1 MSYANQSYCT
11 GGDKVA
17 FKQAQKITLTDL
29 DNAVEEY
36 ESLLK
41 QTEKTYA
48 AWDEQK
54 TASFD
59 SISEVEALAA
69 SINHASFTIGK
80 KLKKLTVKRESY
92 KNRVSIEREKRKD
105 DIAAG
110 VGSLAVLGAGAAAA
124 VSFWDYVSGFVSKKT
139 NGKIGKNALVWLI
152 VACIILVA
160 GLILLVCWAFNRW
173 KTAQKAIQNTKRLR
187 KLIGEYKKKEA
198 DAATLTE
205 ELKVQTS
212 IVDQYLDTLSQ
223 YAGMLYKDIPSD
235 SQKFLVLMINEAIL
249 LSEIMEKESK

>member
-1 MSYANQSYCT
+1 M
-11 GGDKVA
+11 A
-17 FKQAQKITLTDL
+17 FKQAQKITLADL
-29 DNAVEEY
+29 DSAAKEY
-36 ESLLK
+36 ELLLK

-54 TASFD
+54 AASFV
-59 SISEVEALAA
+59 SISEVEALAS

-92 KNRVSIEREKRKD
+92 KNRVTIEREKRKN

-110 VGSLAVLGAGAAAA
+110 AGSLAVLGAGAAAA
-124 VSFWDYVSGFVSKKT
+124 VSFWDYVASFVSKKT
-139 NGKIGKNALVWLI
+139 NGKVGKNALVWLVVAVI
-152 VACIILVA
+152 VLVA
-160 GLILLVCWAFNRW
+160 GIILLGCWAINRW
-173 KTAQKAIQNTKRLR
+173 KTARKAIQNTKRLR
-187 KLIGEYKKKEA
+187 KLISEFRKKEA
-198 DAATLTE
+198 DAAALTE
-205 ELKVQTS
+205 ELKVQSS

-223 YAGMLYKDIPSD
+223 YAGMFYKDIPSD